1 MPAYFYFKQTCDFIF
16 ALLLILLL
24 SPLFIILYLLIFFY
38 MGLPVIFVQ
47 ERGGFKNS
55 TFNIYKFRTMKKISE
70 KEKDNS
76 DFVRLTK
83 VGKIIRKLSLDELPQ
98 LFNILKGNM
107 SFIGPRAFIAEYLN
121 LYSKDQKKRHNVK
134 PGITGLAQING
145 RNSITWEERF
155 KYDLDYVNRYSL
167 GLDIYIFFKT
177 LYVVFF
183 QKDINSSGN
192 LTMKKFEGTKIEL

>member
-1 MPAYFYFKQTCDFIF
+1 
-16 ALLLILLL
+16 
-24 SPLFIILYLLIFFY
+24 
-38 MGLPVIFVQ
+38 
-47 ERGGFKNS
+47 
-55 TFNIYKFRTMKKISE
+55 
-70 KEKDNS
+70 
-76 DFVRLTK
+76 
-83 VGKIIRKLSLDELPQ
+83 
-98 LFNILKGNM
+98 M